1 MPSPPSIFGN
11 LLEAVPDA
19 LVGVDKAGVIRLV
32 NHQTASLFGY
42 ERADLIGASLETLV
56 PASLR
61 EVHLAHRARYNADPR
76 TRRMGSDARL
86 TGRRQDGTEFPVDV
100 ALSPILTGGRLLVIA
115 AVRDMSIREDS
126 REDHALLRQG
136 LAVMEFSGEA
146 LTSIDAEGVI
156 TSWNPGAERLY
167 GYPGGEVIG
176 RSASLLSP
184 PDRDDEITSVLAR
197 ISAGETIENL
207 ETQRVRKDGTMFWAS
222 ITSSPIRDQHGAII
236 GASGIDRDVTE
247 QRRAFETAQRL
258 ASIVENSDD
267 AIMGFTLDGVIT
279 SWNPAAGRL
288 FGYSGEEVI
297 GRPGWF
303 LTPAERAGETRTV
316 MEQIRTGRS
325 VDHLETLRLRRDGT
339 VIPVSITA
347 SPIRGPDGSVIGGST
362 IARDMTEQKRTFE
375 SARSMIE
382 TSLDAFAAITP
393 EGQITDANEAM
404 VKATG
409 VVREEL
415 IGTDF
420 SQYFTRPE
428 KVEATYRRALT
439 EGSVA
444 DFPLTLCH
452 RDGSLTEVLYNV
464 SLYRDATGEVLGAFV
479 AARDLTK
486 QVQALR
492 EVAEQQAHEL
502 ERLAELERF
511 QRLTVGR
518 ELKMIELKK
527 EIEYLREHGA
537 ADGGKPDDQH

>member
-32 NHQTASLFGY
+32 NRQTASLFGY

-76 TRRMGSDARL
+76 TRRMGSDVRL
-86 TGRRQDGTEFPVDV
+86 TGRRRDGTEFPIDV
-100 ALSPILTGGRLLVIA
+100 ALSPILTGGRMLVIA
-115 AVRDMSIREDS
+115 AVRDMTIRENS
-126 REDHALLRQG
+126 QEEHTLIRQG

-146 LTSIDAEGVI
+146 LTSISADGVI

-167 GYPGGEVIG
+167 GYTSGEVIG
-176 RSASLLSP
+176 RSAELLIP
-184 PDRDDEITSVLAR
+184 PDRKDEITSVLAR

-207 ETQRVRKDGTMFWAS
+207 EAERVRKDGTMFWAS
-222 ITSSPIRDQHGAII
+222 VTSSPIRDEQGAIT

-267 AIMGFTLDGVIT
+267 AILGFTLDGVIT
-279 SWNPAAGRL
+279 SWNPAAERL

-303 LTPAERAGETRTV
+303 LTPAERADETRTV
-316 MEQIRTGRS
+316 MEQVMTGRP
-325 VDHLETLRLRRDGT
+325 VDHLETLRVRRDGR

-347 SPIRGPDGSVIGGST
+347 SPIRGPDGSIIGGST

-409 VVREEL
+409 VVRGEL

-428 KVEATYRRALT
+428 KVEETYRRVLA
-439 EGSVA
+439 EGSVS

-464 SLYRDATGEVLGAFV
+464 SLYRDTTGEVLGVFA

-527 EIEYLREHGA
+527 EIEYLREHGPTE
-537 ADGGKPDDQH
+537 GGKAR